1 MADNLAREASEQ
13 IEKDRLDQDNSF
25 SSPAKTKKNKRKQ
38 RAKLTQLIKQQ
49 DEQKVESDIVSA

>member
-38 RAKLTQLIKQQ
+38 RAKLTQLIKQ
-49 DEQKVESDIVSA
+49 